1 MDHSMHQLSYLDASG
16 SNSKTIEG
24 TLRTKVMMPDSYR

>member
-1 MDHSMHQLSYLDASG
+1 MHQLSYLDASG

-24 TLRTKVMMPDSYR
+24 TLHTKGIMLDSYR